1 MATPPGVFAEIP
13 ARKGTLALRATNIE
27 FNIEGA
33 SGIDQPSINVQIR
46 IGGTAF
52 IPAMTAGVAQFPY
65 NGASS
70 GITGIDELRLK
81 VVLDYR
87 GTFPSAVTID
97 VRVDA
102 NSESPFLAMDQHN
115 YFFSVNR
122 VPLAGIQLVQIV
134 K

>member
-1 MATPPGVFAEIP
+1 MATPPGVFAELP
-13 ARKGTLALRATNIE
+13 ARKSTLALRATNIA
-27 FNIEGA
+27 FNIGGA
-33 SGIDQPSINVQIR
+33 SGINQSSINVQIR

-52 IPAMTAGVAQFPY
+52 IPVMTAGVSQFPY

-70 GITGIDELRLK
+70 GITVIDANNVK

-87 GTFPSAVTID
+87 GSFPSAVTID

-102 NSESPFLAMDQHN
+102 EEPGGLAMDQHN

-122 VPLAGIQLVQIV
+122 VPLVGMQLVQIV